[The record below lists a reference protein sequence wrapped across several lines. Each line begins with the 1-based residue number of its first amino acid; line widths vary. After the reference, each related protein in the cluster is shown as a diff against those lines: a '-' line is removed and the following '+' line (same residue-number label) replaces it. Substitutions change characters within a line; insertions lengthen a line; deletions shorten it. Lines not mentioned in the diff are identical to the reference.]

1 MCPLGFRQKSED
13 LNHFNYSLNLSH
25 MKRFIL
31 LSIFMIGMM
40 IMWPPGEQ
48 VKATTTDQV
57 CIVIDQPTVTPVCAV
72 MVPVQEKG
80 GGFIVQCYN
89 SVDVLSV
96 LTESGGELM
105 IDRTIISPPKSA
117 NSNKVYARRLNKVS
131 HPPLNNKYGCK
142 RNKVSIDMVRIRADT
157 SIG

>member
-1 MCPLGFRQKSED
+1 
-13 LNHFNYSLNLSH
+13 
-25 MKRFIL
+25 MKKFIAFC
-31 LSIFMIGMM
+31 IFMIGMM

-48 VKATTTDQV
+48 AKATTNTDQI
-57 CIVIDQPTVTPVCAV
+57 CIVVDQPTVAPVCAV
-72 MVPVQEKG
+72 MAPVQEKG

-89 SVDVLSV
+89 SVDVMAI

-117 NSNKVYARRLNKVS
+117 NLNNVYTKHLRKVS
-131 HPPLNNKYGCK
+131 HPPLDIKKGCE
-142 RNKVSIDMVRIRADT
+142 RNKVSGDLVRIRADT